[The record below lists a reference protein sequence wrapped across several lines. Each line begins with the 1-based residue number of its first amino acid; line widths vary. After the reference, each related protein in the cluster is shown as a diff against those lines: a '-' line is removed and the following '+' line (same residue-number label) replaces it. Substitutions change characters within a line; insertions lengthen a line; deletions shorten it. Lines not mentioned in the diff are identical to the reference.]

1 MALLLAEQTDA
12 SGQSGA
18 HQPLTRTGVRSPW
31 MPAPLQGGAASIM
44 RATLIVAVAAAT
56 TVGIPG
62 AGGNFTLTGMVP
74 RTPDLTRAPISTSI
88 IVNQQPIPGASYL
101 PTYPIAPRDTPA
113 AQPDRI
119 NPVLPILG
127 QQPIPGATSILG
139 LALRDPDVTRP
150 GFAATVQTPPVPIP
164 GANYSLLNRP
174 NLEASIQWPQVRLVA
189 GQQPIPG
196 ASYTLIDVPNL
207 EAPIQWPQAE
217 LLPGQMPI
225 PGAITIPTSSPRD
238 QEVATQD
245 RLNPILLLSGQQP
258 IPAAGLALGLALRDP
273 DITRPGFAATVQ
285 TGQQPVPSSATIA
298 TYAPRDQVVVQQDRF
313 NPILLVVGQQQIPG
327 ATSILGLALR
337 DPDITRPGFAA
348 NIQPGQQPIPGPSVT
363 LGTALRVPDVTRPG
377 FAATI
382 LAGQQPI
389 PGANYLSTY
398 SIAPRDAPPIQWPI
412 TAIQVNQ
419 PPVPGAWLALGTAL
433 RVPDVTRPGFAASI
447 LTGQQPIP
455 LAITIATYAP
465 RDTVAVQPD
474 RLNSLLL
481 FVGAQPTPQAAAL
494 ILSRPMVEA
503 AMTWPAPRVMVG
515 SQPTP
520 LAVAIITQ
528 ALRDEPTILARLLV
542 QVNQPPIPGAISIVT
557 RSILA
562 LQAPRATPVLPILNQ
577 PPIPVNVTIWIRA
590 GLSPIVAP
598 TAFVFG
604 TVFGPGLLSSVQG
617 ATIGATVFSPGTTGR
632 VDGS

>member
-1 MALLLAEQTDA
+1 
-12 SGQSGA
+12 
-18 HQPLTRTGVRSPW
+18 
-31 MPAPLQGGAASIM
+31 
-44 RATLIVAVAAAT
+44 
-56 TVGIPG
+56 
-62 AGGNFTLTGMVP
+62 
-74 RTPDLTRAPISTSI
+74 
-88 IVNQQPIPGASYL
+88 
-101 PTYPIAPRDTPA
+101 
-113 AQPDRI
+113 
-119 NPVLPILG
+119 
-127 QQPIPGATSILG
+127 
-139 LALRDPDVTRP
+139 
-150 GFAATVQTPPVPIP
+150 
-164 GANYSLLNRP
+164 
-174 NLEASIQWPQVRLVA
+174 
-189 GQQPIPG
+189 
-196 ASYTLIDVPNL
+196 
-207 EAPIQWPQAE
+207 
-217 LLPGQMPI
+217 
-225 PGAITIPTSSPRD
+225 
-238 QEVATQD
+238 VATQD

-515 SQPTP
+515 GQPTP

-528 ALRDEPTILARLLV
+528 ALRDEPTIFARLLV
-542 QVNQPPIPGAISIVT
+542 QLGHQPIPGANYSLISRPNVDPPIQWPITAIQVNQPPVPGAISIVT